1 MAITSFE
8 RALNR
13 KPLSRGKVSSLAPAV
28 ASARI
33 PQHVAIIMDGNG
45 RWAKR
50 HNRPRIFGHRAGTEN
65 IRRVLRVC
73 VELGVKVLTLY
84 AFSTEN
90 WSRPEDEVAGLMGIF
105 ENVLEMEI
113 DELDANGVQ
122 VRHIGRLERLTPKL
136 QEGVR
141 AAIERTRHNERIV
154 LNVALNYGGRAEIVD
169 AVRQIVA
176 EGVRPEDISEEMLG
190 QRMYTGDLPDPDL
203 VIRTS
208 GEFRTSNFLL
218 WQSAY
223 AEYYVTNTFWPD
235 FDEGEIRKAIA
246 FFGQRERRYGGV
258 TAR

>member
-1 MAITSFE
+1 MC
-8 RALNR
+8 
-13 KPLSRGKVSSLAPAV
+13 
-28 ASARI
+28 
-33 PQHVAIIMDGNG
+33 
-45 RWAKR
+45 
-50 HNRPRIFGHRAGTEN
+50 
-65 IRRVLRVC
+65 IRDR
-73 VELGVKVLTLY
+73 
-84 AFSTEN
+84 
-90 WSRPEDEVAGLMGIF
+90 DEVAGLMGIF
-105 ENVLEMEI
+105 ETVLEKEI

-122 VRHIGRLERLTPKL
+122 VRHIGRIERLSPKL

-141 AAIERTRHNERIV
+141 AAIERTRRNDRIV

-223 AEYYVTNTFWPD
+223 AEYYVTDTFWPD
-235 FDEGEIRKAIA
+235 FDEGEIRKAVA
-246 FFGQRERRYGGV
+246 YFGQRERRFGGV

>member
-1 MAITSFE
+1 M
-8 RALNR
+8 
-13 KPLSRGKVSSLAPAV
+13 
-28 ASARI
+28 
-33 PQHVAIIMDGNG
+33 
-45 RWAKR
+45 
-50 HNRPRIFGHRAGTEN
+50 
-65 IRRVLRVC
+65 LRVC
-73 VELGVKVLTLY
+73 VELGVEVLTLY

-105 ENVLEMEI
+105 ENVLEKET

-122 VRHIGRLERLTPKL
+122 IRHIGRIERLTPKL

-141 AAIERTRHNERIV
+141 AAIERTKHNDRIV

-176 EGVRPEDISEEMLG
+176 EGVRPEDISEEMIG

-223 AEYYVTNTFWPD
+223 AEYYVTDTFWPD

-246 FFGQRERRYGGV
+246 YFGQRERRFGGV